1 MVTHGNLLVNFYYH
15 YHKNVDSAG
24 SHCYTE
30 PRLCTFGYKEK
41 LTGLKFEE
49 EIAGM
54 GAALEIRN
62 LHVSVEDK
70 PILRGVNLTV
80 KQGEVHALMGP
91 NGSGKSTL
99 ANVLLG
105 HPAYVVTAGQI
116 IFDGKDLM
124 ELEADERSRAG
135 LFLAFQYPVSIPGV
149 TLANFLRLAI
159 NSRMKADDPD
169 SKGISITDFRRL
181 MRSRMDELHMDHSFA
196 GRYLNEGFSGG
207 EKKRAEILQMA
218 VLRPKIAILDE
229 TDSGLDIDALR
240 IVSEGVNTLRGPDL
254 GVLVI
259 THYQRILNYI
269 QPEHVHVMYQGQI
282 VESGGPELALRLEEA
297 GYDWIR
303 EKHSTAE

>member
-1 MVTHGNLLVNFYYH
+1 
-15 YHKNVDSAG
+15 
-24 SHCYTE
+24 
-30 PRLCTFGYKEK
+30 
-41 LTGLKFEE
+41 
-49 EIAGM
+49 M

-62 LHVSVEDK
+62 LHANVEDK

-105 HPAYVVTAGQI
+105 HPAYQVTEGEI
-116 IFDGKDLM
+116 IFDGNNLL

-149 TLANFLRLAI
+149 TLANFLRQAI
-159 NSRMKADDPD
+159 NSRMKAENPD
-169 SKGISITDFRRL
+169 SKGISIPEFRRL
-181 MRSRMDELHMDHSFA
+181 LKSKMDYLQMDHSFA

-218 VLRPKIAILDE
+218 TLNPRITILDE

-240 IVSEGVNTLRGPDL
+240 IVAEGVDKLKGPDL
-254 GVLVI
+254 GILVI

-269 QPEHVHVMYQGQI
+269 KPQFVHIMFEGRI
-282 VESGGPELALRLEEA
+282 VESGGPDLAVRLEEN
-297 GYDWIR
+297 GYDWVR
-303 EKHSTAE
+303 EKYAEIATA